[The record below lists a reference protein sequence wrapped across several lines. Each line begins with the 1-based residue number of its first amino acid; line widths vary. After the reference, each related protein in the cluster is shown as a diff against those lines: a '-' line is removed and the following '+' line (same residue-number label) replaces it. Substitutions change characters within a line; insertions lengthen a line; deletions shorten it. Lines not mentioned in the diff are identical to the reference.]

1 MSPIIRV
8 GIIGAGNVA
17 ARHADVLSG
26 FPDVTIAGIADTDL
40 RRAEALALRHG
51 TPAYGGH
58 ADLLDAGD
66 LDAVFVCVPPFAHG
80 KPEHDVLSCDLPIF
94 VEKPLSLNLETAKNI
109 ASEIERRGLP
119 SAVGHHWRYLDIVG
133 RARDLLAGRP
143 VRLAIGHWLDK
154 VPPVGWWLDPALS
167 GGQVV
172 EQAVHVL
179 DLARLLVGE
188 VEMVHAVPAANP
200 PGDGADGEVDRAVA
214 AVLRFSD
221 GAAGMLATTCLL
233 HHKHRVGLE
242 VHADGIALDL
252 TETRLTV
259 DGETIVQD
267 DGQAKTRVSR
277 AFIDA
282 VRGRDDDVRVTYRE
296 ALRTHELALAVAR
309 SAAERRPVVLDAPP
323 DGQLDGQLD
332 GQIDGQIDG
341 RRGGRFGGQGVA

>member
-58 ADLLDAGD
+58 AELLNAGD
-66 LDAVFVCVPPFAHG
+66 LDAVYVCVPPFAHG
-80 KPEHDVLSCDLPIF
+80 KPEQDVLSCNLPIF
-94 VEKPLSLNLETAKNI
+94 VEKPLSLTLETAKNI

-119 SAVGHHWRYLDIVG
+119 SAVGHHWRYLDIVE

-188 VEMVHAVPAANP
+188 VEMVHAVPAANTV
-200 PGDGADGEVDRAVA
+200 DGEVDRAVA
-214 AVLRFSD
+214 AVLRFSE

-259 DGETIVQD
+259 DGETTVQD

-277 AFIDA
+277 TFIDA
-282 VRGRDDDVRVTYRE
+282 VQGKDADVRVTYRE

-309 SAAERRPVVLDAPP
+309 SAAESRPVVLNGHQPP
-323 DGQLDGQLD
+323 GGQVDGRLDGQ
-332 GQIDGQIDG
+332 
-341 RRGGRFGGQGVA
+341 VVS

>member
-51 TPAYGGH
+51 SPAYGGH

-80 KPEHDVLSCDLPIF
+80 KPEHDVLSCNLPIF

-109 ASEIERRGLP
+109 AAEIERRGLP
-119 SAVGHHWRYLDIVG
+119 SAVGHHWRYLDIVE

-188 VEMVHAVPAANP
+188 VEMVHAVPAVN
-200 PGDGADGEVDRAVA
+200 GVDGEVDRAVA
-214 AVLRFSD
+214 AVLRFTG
-221 GAAGMLATTCLL
+221 GATGMLATTCLL
-233 HHKHRVGLE
+233 RHKHRVGLE

-267 DGQAKTRVSR
+267 DGQAKIRVAR

-282 VRGRDDDVRVTYRE
+282 VRGGDGDVRVPYHE

-309 SAAERRPVVLDAPP
+309 SAAQSRPVE
-323 DGQLDGQLD
+323 LDGQ
-332 GQIDGQIDG
+332 
-341 RRGGRFGGQGVA
+341 GVS